1 MSITVRQLATLDNAR
16 LARRK
21 RHRKLWLKVHLWLG
35 LLFGAY
41 LAVIGLTGSIL
52 VFHDEIDE
60 WLTPELMTVEPPS
73 ETSAYRSLAAIIA
86 ASSAA
91 MPSDAQQ
98 AFAAYPR
105 NAKAAF
111 RLRYA
116 VPIPGGATEF
126 WETTV
131 DPYRAKFI
139 GKRLRWSSEETFPET
154 FVDFVFFLHYSLF
167 LGDSGEL
174 IVSLI
179 GVLSIL
185 SMLTGLIVWWPLTGK
200 WRQALT
206 IKVKASAERLTFD
219 LHKTAGV
226 YSAMVLLPVLFS
238 GIYITEPNYV
248 VPVVELFSPATYR
261 YWFQSTP
268 IESVPSLGMADAVAI
283 ADRLYPSGR
292 THFIYGATQPTSTF
306 TVCKNDVEQT
316 GSLIHRRCVVIDRY
330 SGTVLDVDDPTAGT
344 AGEVLT
350 HWQWP
355 LHSGQAFG
363 MAGRVMVCLSGL
375 ACVLLFGT
383 GIVRWRHKKIANLSR
398 RIYR

>member
-1 MSITVRQLATLDNAR
+1 
-16 LARRK
+16 
-21 RHRKLWLKVHLWLG
+21 
-35 LLFGAY
+35 
-41 LAVIGLTGSIL
+41 
-52 VFHDEIDE
+52 
-60 WLTPELMTVEPPS
+60 
-73 ETSAYRSLAAIIA
+73 
-86 ASSAA
+86 
-91 MPSDAQQ
+91 
-98 AFAAYPR
+98 
-105 NAKAAF
+105 
-111 RLRYA
+111 
-116 VPIPGGATEF
+116 
-126 WETTV
+126 
-131 DPYRAKFI
+131 
-139 GKRLRWSSEETFPET
+139 LRWTSGETFPET
-154 FVDFVFFLHYSLF
+154 FVDFVFSLHYSLF

-206 IKVKASAERLTFD
+206 IKLKASAERLTFD
-219 LHKTAGV
+219 LHKTFGV
-226 YSAMVLLPVLFS
+226 YSAVVLLPVLFS
-238 GIYITEPNYV
+238 GIYITEPKYV

-268 IESVPSLGMADAVAI
+268 VESMPSLGMADAVAI

-306 TVCKNDVEQT
+306 TVCKNDVEQI

-330 SGTVLDVDDPTAGT
+330 SGKILDVDDPTAGT

-363 MAGRVMVCLSGL
+363 MAGRVLVCLSGL